1 MNFYGIRELSNNTKR
16 VLSSVAKGNKAIITD
31 NGKPTAILLNI
42 NEDNFET
49 VLNCVQQMEAQT
61 ALSAL
66 QKASVANFPNGLSD
80 EEIQAEIDAARKGD

>member
-1 MNFYGIRELSNNTKR
+1 MR
-16 VLSSVAKGNKAIITD
+16 IITD